1 MVGVEAEDEKDVWG
15 GLDVISIK
23 LSRTLG
29 RGGKCH
35 NVFKSIFL
43 EVRVS
48 HSVIQCLPTAKP

>member
-29 RGGKCH
+29 RGG
-35 NVFKSIFL
+35 NVTMCLKASFWKS
-43 EVRVS
+43 E
-48 HSVIQCLPTAKP
+48 